1 MAFDRNDVENEKMKI
16 RLEKNIKLDGMN
28 PAERLKLDEL
38 LEGEAKN
45 RLVNEDAKQALLDAA
60 RATGV

>member
-16 RLEKNIKLDGMN
+16 RLEKNINLDGMN
-28 PAERLKLDEL
+28 PAERLKLDEW
-38 LEGEAKN
+38 LEGEAKK
-45 RLVNEDAKQALLDAA
+45 RLVDEDAKQALLDAA